1 MGAWGAPGA
10 SPWCFGCFL
19 RKGSFVLENVAV
31 AAVRLV
37 LAEIMLLWLQSGWG
51 GTLPELQPQQH
62 YFRFYTC
69 LNGFSLFLK
78 PPEAEATWVGEG
90 NEPLSGGY

>member
-19 RKGSFVLENVAV
+19 RKGSFVLEHVAV

-51 GTLPELQPQQH
+51 YPSRTAATATSFQLLQ
-62 YFRFYTC
+62 Y

-90 NEPLSGGY
+90 NELLFGAY